1 MQFSYENIKKKKQKT
16 ANTSALKSVIED
28 KNKNN
33 NNCKC
38 LSVVFDEKEHKKVI
52 VLNGGSSLK

>member
-1 MQFSYENIKKKKQKT
+1 MQFAYENIKKKKQKT

-38 LSVVFDEKEHKKVI
+38 LSVVFGEKEHKK
-52 VLNGGSSLK
+52 L

>member
-1 MQFSYENIKKKKQKT
+1 MQFSCENIKKKKQKT

-28 KNKNN
+28 KNKN